1 MGRVRL
7 FFFWSLSLCVFFFPK
22 IEISFL
28 WPLWTQISVS
38 EGCSNF
44 TFFVFEGEARAVR
57 YKFDI
62 FFAFDTSRYTY
73 TTLLFI
79 LQRCSVL
86 LLLFLVSRISIFL
99 LLLLLFAQP
108 TLDVVS
114 IESDIFFKLGRGGR
128 RGRFPDGDG
137 LELDANVAGE
147 ARDGVRVVFGQ
158 VDDVHRLPSLSIFE
172 LEEDGEDGGAGFR
185 GRERRGVDGDV
196 LSFFVFG
203 L

>member
-1 MGRVRL
+1 MRH
-7 FFFWSLSLCVFFFPK
+7 
-22 IEISFL
+22 
-28 WPLWTQISVS
+28 
-38 EGCSNF
+38 
-44 TFFVFEGEARAVR
+44 
-57 YKFDI
+57 KFDI
-62 FFAFDTSRYTY
+62 FFAFDTCRYTY

-86 LLLFLVSRISIFL
+86 LLFLVSRISIF
-99 LLLLLFAQP
+99 LLLFAQP

-137 LELDANVAGE
+137 FELDANVAGE
-147 ARDGVRVVFGQ
+147 SRDGVGVVFGQ

-196 LSFFVFG
+196 LSSFVFG